1 MPRGKKN
8 QVSPYERQS
17 WLLQQHSGT
26 GVTAIART
34 SGRDIRTVK
43 ANLVIAEEEAQITS
57 VRHEFLLKRLE
68 EHQNDLLAENGR
80 IKHVVSLYPP
90 GVLTPEDPM
99 MRKIHEALEEHV
111 RGLKVKELL
120 NAYDRLR
127 KENNKEKDRIRSL
140 LEMKEKTLLSRF
152 SNVSTRAWT
161 PRVVDMLESGVL
173 KVEEGGFAYDISQ
186 TVDGKSIPA
195 YGSDNLT
202 RMPVIHTEASFLVG
216 THQELVSGSR
226 QYVPIFSEYREKLKA
241 LGDDIIDELNV
252 FSLKRMLPG
261 KCRYCPV

>member
-8 QVSPYERQS
+8 QVTPYERQS
-17 WLLQQHSGT
+17 WLIQQRSGT
-26 GVTAIART
+26 GVTAIARAA
-34 SGRDIRTVK
+34 GRDIRTVK
-43 ANLVIAEEEAQITS
+43 ANLVIAEEEAQVAS

-90 GVLTPEDPM
+90 GALTPEDPM
-99 MRKIHEALEEHV
+99 MRKVHEALEEHV
-111 RGLKVKELL
+111 RGLKLKELL
-120 NAYDRLR
+120 NSYDRLR
-127 KENNKEKDRIRSL
+127 KENNKERDRIKAL
-140 LEMKEKTLLSRF
+140 LEMKEKALLSWF

-173 KVEEGGFAYDISQ
+173 KAEGGGFPYDISQ
-186 TVDGKSIPA
+186 TADGKSVPT

-202 RMPVIHTEASFLVG
+202 RTPVSHNEASLLVG
-216 THQELVSGSR
+216 AHQELVSGSR
-226 QYVPIFSEYREKLKA
+226 QYVPTFSEYREKLKG
-241 LGDDIIDELNV
+241 LGNDVIDELNV

-261 KCRYCPV
+261 KCKYCPV